1 MLKEAQ
7 ELEVDLLQVL
17 KDNQFESTIDQTKQN
32 LIQELFNFQNMKVAM
47 SELGCDIDKLPIG
60 KLTNDKIKRAHQ
72 ILTEIQ
78 RLLVSEDEKEQKKH
92 QLIVQLTNDFY
103 NVIPHNFG
111 MKKPPVIDHLL
122 RVKEKT
128 RMVEQLQDII
138 ELQSIYI
145 NALGFDLKNK
155 AAADVFYDSLC
166 VKMEKLDHDSD
177 VFAVLYKAIENT

>member
-1 MLKEAQ
+1 
-7 ELEVDLLQVL
+7 
-17 KDNQFESTIDQTKQN
+17 
-32 LIQELFNFQNMKVAM
+32 MKVAM

-128 RMVEQLQDII
+128 RMVE
-138 ELQSIYI
+138 
-145 NALGFDLKNK
+145 
-155 AAADVFYDSLC
+155 
-166 VKMEKLDHDSD
+166 
-177 VFAVLYKAIENT
+177 